1 MWVSLHLGIG
11 LLFCFFFPSS
21 LETRLEHEQMVV
33 GTVIRITS
41 ALLGKIRGTGI
52 NDFIK
57 NQQMKYDAMR
67 KIKRHY
73 PFFLTPDKSMTLI
86 VELLNLHSVLRNHS
100 SQQKHP
106 SL

>member
-1 MWVSLHLGIG
+1 
-11 LLFCFFFPSS
+11 
-21 LETRLEHEQMVV
+21 MVV

-73 PFFLTPDKSMTLI
+73 PFFVTPDKSMTLI